1 MGFLDRCEQ
10 GHFAKENPD
19 GKEDSPKP
27 SPPKQLAPIVGGL
40 RVSPTTWQGSDD
52 SQPASSGVP
61 LRLSPPPLIMRL
73 GEGEYRSPLPGR
85 FPTDPGRMPAPT
97 MGGSLPIMPVPPP
110 QIVHGISHSP
120 LNRRPHS
127 TGLSAFDCAPLAASE
142 RSPKLAAL
150 HRRESIEPAST
161 ASSRVTTEDVSKSVH
176 AQQPLHDGLSRPSNR
191 FARGEAADVQ
201 DQPNGPVPALR
212 RSSSVTSM
220 RSNMASG
227 TPASSPRKETGPT
240 LNAREHGLEQLGRAL
255 DGHIRQETADA
266 HGAAELVAARRPSRT
281 TNMASGTP
289 SSSPRAG
296 AGQQGQANAA
306 ANTLEQLSRALDPRR
321 LSASPVNKEHV
332 DTRVQVPADA
342 RGRRPADMQEAG
354 GSSGGPMPVL
364 RRSSSMTS
372 MRSNMASGTPA
383 SSPRQVAAS

>member
-1 MGFLDRCEQ
+1 
-10 GHFAKENPD
+10 
-19 GKEDSPKP
+19 
-27 SPPKQLAPIVGGL
+27 
-40 RVSPTTWQGSDD
+40 
-52 SQPASSGVP
+52 
-61 LRLSPPPLIMRL
+61 
-73 GEGEYRSPLPGR
+73 
-85 FPTDPGRMPAPT
+85 
-97 MGGSLPIMPVPPP
+97 MPV
-110 QIVHGISHSP
+110 
-120 LNRRPHS
+120 
-127 TGLSAFDCAPLAASE
+127 
-142 RSPKLAAL
+142 
-150 HRRESIEPAST
+150 
-161 ASSRVTTEDVSKSVH
+161 
-176 AQQPLHDGLSRPSNR
+176 
-191 FARGEAADVQ
+191 
-201 DQPNGPVPALR
+201 LR
-212 RSSSVTSM
+212 RSSSMTSM

-240 LNAREHGLEQLGRAL
+240 LNAREHGGLEHLGRAL

-266 HGAAELVAARRPSRT
+266 QGAAELVAARRPSRT

-289 SSSPRAG
+289 SSSPRGG
-296 AGQQGQANAA
+296 AGKQGQANAA
-306 ANTLEQLSRALDPRR
+306 ADTLEQLSRALDPRR